1 MTDPATERPLFATRC
16 IELCCEACKEAG
28 KVAECVHLL
37 HLVPSWQSEERH
49 RKLKIMMCVQREREG
64 KRETILCWF
73 LLGWAFT
80 FLTSACIFQRVHC
93 NAPLRLPSLSN
104 P

>member
-64 KRETILCWF
+64 ERETGLCCV
-73 LLGWAFT
+73 LLGRAFT
-80 FLTSACIFQRVHC
+80 STCTFLRGWCY
-93 NAPLRLPSLSN
+93 APLRLPVLSN